1 VKVKVG
7 CLCHSAAIALEFHHA
22 TIQLPIQALIQV
34 VRPKYMR
41 CEVFI
46 YKYVCFQGACSF
58 CSSACR
64 CFVSAWRKRG
74 KCTTVQSMNSHK
86 DWPIC
91 KGYYCIQP
99 AETRTTVRA
108 QSPYMT
114 YMVMDTLGPNKKICV
129 PSFRPLRA
137 SSFWRLFCKVA
148 VLREGSAQNS
158 SWEPTCTS
166 IQALLWYQD
175 ILRAAKVLSG
185 RLVHFMLFC
194 TEQPNA
200 LWLLKT

>member
-1 VKVKVG
+1 
-7 CLCHSAAIALEFHHA
+7 
-22 TIQLPIQALIQV
+22 
-34 VRPKYMR
+34 MR

-46 YKYVCFQGACSF
+46 NMFAFKVPA
-58 CSSACR
+58 
-64 CFVSAWRKRG
+64 VSAALLVDASFQPDEREANAPRYKTWIHTRTGPYVRV
-74 KCTTVQSMNSHK
+74 T
-86 DWPIC
+86 
-91 KGYYCIQP
+91 IQP

-114 YMVMDTLGPNKKICV
+114 YMVMDTLGPNKKIYV

-148 VLREGSAQNS
+148 VLWEGSAQNS